1 MGKIYNYFIDSIEAY
16 QRLSTV
22 AGSEANNIYAID
34 FSNLDMK
41 KRYKVSYNLY
51 TRHMSGTGSNTVN
64 NNPMILL
71 NFSSNAYQ
79 YQMGANSNYSNTQV
93 CGSLM
98 PFLTTS
104 NLLIFQTP
112 VSNNG
117 EFMINCPSGNFLQVN
132 FLGSGGQFPF
142 SVNRYFM
149 MLSLEEMDE

>member
-1 MGKIYNYFIDSIEAY
+1 MGKIYNYFIDSINAY

-22 AGSEANNIYAID
+22 AGSQANNIYNIN
-34 FSNLDMK
+34 FSDLDTR

-51 TRHMSGTGSNTVN
+51 TRHTTGTGSNSINT
-64 NNPMILL
+64 NPTILID
-71 NFSSNAYQ
+71 FSSNAYQ
-79 YQMGANSNYSNTQV
+79 YQMGANSGYANTQL

-104 NLLIFQTP
+104 NLLVFKSP

-117 EFMINCPSGNFLQVN
+117 EFMINSPSNFVRVN